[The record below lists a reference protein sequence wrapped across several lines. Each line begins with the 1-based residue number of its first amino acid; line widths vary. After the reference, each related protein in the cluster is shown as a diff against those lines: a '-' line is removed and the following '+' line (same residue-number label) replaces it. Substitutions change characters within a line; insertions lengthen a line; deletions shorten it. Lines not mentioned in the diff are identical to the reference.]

1 MKIETLLTPYF
12 VESENM
18 FANSL
23 VVSIDVLRASTSI
36 CAALFN
42 GAKEIIPVDSVD
54 KAAQI
59 YSNLSREIRLL
70 GGERNMIKPDGF
82 DLGNSPLDYTEDK
95 VKNKTIILTTTNGT
109 KAFLKAKQ
117 AKIKLIGAFV
127 NQSAILHYID
137 SCLNNGINM
146 IYFLCAGNQS
156 RMAYE
161 DVLCAG
167 AFLHFLNKVNDFEL
181 SDSSLAAMNLFEL
194 HSNNIYEFIK
204 NCEHPKK
211 LIEVGLQADIEI
223 CLKTNAYNII
233 PIFESNSIKKI
244 SI

>member
-12 VESENM
+12 VENEKM
-18 FANSL
+18 FDNSL
-23 VVSIDVLRASTSI
+23 VVFIDVLRASTTI
-36 CAALFN
+36 CAALYN
-42 GAKEIIPVDSVD
+42 GAKEVIPVESVD

-82 DLGNSPLDYTEDK
+82 DLGNSPLEYIEEK
-95 VKNKTIILTTTNGT
+95 VKSKTIILTTTNGT

-117 AKIKLIGAFV
+117 ANIKLIGCFA
-127 NQSAILHYID
+127 NQSSILRYINSILKND
-137 SCLNNGINM
+137 FKM

-167 AFLHFLNKVNDFEL
+167 AFAYYLSQTIESEL
-181 SDSSLAAMNLFEL
+181 SDSSLAAKNLFEL
-194 HSNNIYEFIK
+194 HKDNIFELLK
-204 NCEHPKK
+204 NCEHPRK
-211 LIEVGLQADIEI
+211 LLEAGLKSDIEF
-223 CLKTNAYNII
+223 CLKTDIFEII